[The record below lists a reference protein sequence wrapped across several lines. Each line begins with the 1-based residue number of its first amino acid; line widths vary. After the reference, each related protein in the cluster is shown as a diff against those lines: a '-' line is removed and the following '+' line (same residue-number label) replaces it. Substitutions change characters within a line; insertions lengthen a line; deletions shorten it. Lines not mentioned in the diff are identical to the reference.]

1 MQILD
6 SLDSGRSQAHSTHLY
21 LYPGLGVYY
30 ECYTVYATEP
40 LLSDQARCLE
50 VLLMT
55 WDEKAPLGWRP
66 LNHPDIEKGQWSPTH
81 LYNSRK
87 HLACPQICSSTKYK
101 TFRHCWYYKSQ

>member
-6 SLDSGRSQAHSTHLY
+6 SLDSGRLQGHSTHLY

-50 VLLMT
+50 VPLMI
-55 WDEKAPLGWRP
+55 WDAKVPLEWRP
-66 LNHPDIEKGQWSPTH
+66 LNHPDIEKGQWSPRH
-81 LYNSRK
+81 LEIVRENIS
-87 HLACPQICSSTKYK
+87 LSSDMFFT
-101 TFRHCWYYKSQ
+101 